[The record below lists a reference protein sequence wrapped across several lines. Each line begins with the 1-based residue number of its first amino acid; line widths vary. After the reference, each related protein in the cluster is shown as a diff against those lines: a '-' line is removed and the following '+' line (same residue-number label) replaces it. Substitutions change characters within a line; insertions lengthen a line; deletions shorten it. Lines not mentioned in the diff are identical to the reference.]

1 LSSDAL
7 LTSAILGLT
16 IALFVSDRLRLDVV
30 ALMSLLALTIT
41 GVLPVTAALAGFS
54 SPAVLTIAGLFLV
67 GAALTDTG
75 VADWLGR
82 HLEEVAGR
90 SEARVTAVV
99 MLATALLSAFM
110 SSTGTVAILLPVV
123 GTLARRRHIPPARL
137 FMPLAFAAHLGSN
150 LTLIA
155 TPPNI
160 LVSDALREA
169 GREPFRFFS
178 FLGPGLAVLVVGV
191 AYMVWVGRDALA
203 RLARED
209 ALSGPRSLSLGEL
222 AADYGLASA
231 LRRLRVTN
239 GSKLVGRTL
248 ADSAM
253 RATFSVT
260 VVGLDCEGARGRE
273 TQRVVPGVVFAA
285 GDELRVLGADADI
298 ADAAD
303 ALGLELATEPLA
315 FALPPTESLAEVV
328 VPRRSGLVGR
338 TLRETRFRDRH
349 RANVLAVRRGDGDQ
363 RIVHSTAA
371 LRDLRLR
378 AGDTLLLKGRVKHLR
393 NLRDERGTLVLVAEP
408 DPGAATFIE
417 PVRAYVA
424 LGVTAAMLVI
434 MAFGWLPNV
443 VAVLLAAL
451 ILVTTR
457 CVRPGDIYR
466 AVNWESVVLIAAMLP
481 VAAALERSGLTT
493 LVVTALE
500 GRLSGASPWSVMAML
515 VAFTSALG
523 MVLSN
528 TATAVLVAPV
538 AVRLA
543 SALELSP
550 EPLLI
555 GVAFASSAAFAT
567 PIASPV
573 NVLVVGAAGYRF
585 RDFVRVGLPL
595 QLLVLTVTVLIVPL
609 VWRF

>member
-1 LSSDAL
+1 VSSDAVV
-7 LTSAILGLT
+7 TSAILGLT
-16 IALFVSDRLRLDVV
+16 IALFLSDRFRLDVV
-30 ALMSLLALTIT
+30 ALMALLALALT
-41 GVLPVTAALAGFS
+41 GVLPVSAALAGFS

-82 HLEEVAGR
+82 RLDRIAGR

-99 MLATALLSAFM
+99 MGATALLSAFM

-123 GTLARRRHIPPARL
+123 GTLARRRRIPPARL

-160 LVSDALREA
+160 LVSDALREV

-191 AYMVWVGRDALA
+191 AYMVWVGRDSLA
-203 RLARED
+203 RSARGDELA
-209 ALSGPRSLSLGEL
+209 GVPSLSLADL

-231 LRRLRVTN
+231 LRTLRVVAS
-239 GSKLVGRTL
+239 SKLVGRTL
-248 ADSAM
+248 ADSNL
-253 RATFSVT
+253 RAAFGVT
-260 VVGLDCEGARGRE
+260 VVGLACGGSREREAR
-273 TQRVVPGVVFAA
+273 QVVPGAVFAV
-285 GDELRVLGADADI
+285 GDALRVLGADADVN
-298 ADAAD
+298 AAAN
-303 ALGLELATEPLA
+303 ALGLEVIDEQLA
-315 FALPPTESLAEVV
+315 FTLAPNESLAEVV
-328 VPRRSGLVGR
+328 LPRRSKLVGR
-338 TLRETRFRDRH
+338 TLREAKFRDRY
-349 RANVLAVRRGDGDQ
+349 RANVLGLRRGHGEHKV
-363 RIVHSTAA
+363 VHATSA
-371 LRDLRLR
+371 LRDVRLI
-378 AGDTLLLKGRVKHLR
+378 AGDTLLVKGRVKYLR
-393 NLRDERGTLVLVAEP
+393 NLRDERRTLVLVAEP
-408 DPGAATFIE
+408 DADAESFID
-417 PVRAYVA
+417 PARAYAA
-424 LGVTAAMLVI
+424 LGVTAAMLVV
-434 MAFGWLPNV
+434 MAFGWIPNV
-443 VAVLLAAL
+443 LATLFAAL
-451 ILVTTR
+451 ILVLTR
-457 CVRPGDIYR
+457 CIRPGDIYR

-481 VAAALERSGLTT
+481 IATALERTGLMT
-493 LVVTALE
+493 LIVASLE
-500 GRLSGASPWSVMAML
+500 GRLAGASPWSVMAVL
-515 VAFTSALG
+515 VAATSAIG

-528 TATAVLVAPV
+528 TTTAVLVAPI

-543 SALELSP
+543 SALDLSP

-555 GVAFASSAAFAT
+555 GVAFAASAAFAT

-595 QLLVLTVTVLIVPL
+595 QLLVLITTVLIVPL